1 MDYHATCPLRVKRT
15 NKLFASQEKRR
26 RTICVSMIP
35 EDNSLFGLINLTV
48 AKLFFLEFKPT
59 L

>member
-15 NKLFASQEKRR
+15 NKLFASQENRR
-26 RTICVSMIP
+26 RTICISMIP